1 MSWLEALLLGVLQGT
16 TEFLPISSS
25 GHLVI
30 GQHILG
36 IEIPG
41 NAFEIVVH
49 LGSLLSIIIV
59 FRKEI
64 AALIRTI
71 NGRPTQRYILTLI
84 IATIPA
90 VIVGTIWNEPI
101 KKTFDNI
108 GFVSAMLIITGILLF
123 STKFMK
129 RGIKEVNPVIGLF
142 IGIIQ
147 AVAILPGISRS
158 GFTISAG
165 LLAGVSP
172 TKAMSFSFLLAI
184 PAISGAGMLMG
195 VEMITQ
201 ETQFS
206 LGWPVILS
214 GFISSFIVGWISLK
228 LLAGIIKS
236 GKLHWFG
243 YYCVAMA
250 LIIRII

>member
-1 MSWLEALLLGVLQGT
+1 MSWFEALLLGVLQGI

-36 IEIPG
+36 IEVPG

-49 LGSLLSIIIV
+49 LGSLLSIVIV

-64 AALIRTI
+64 ATLIQTI
-71 NGRPTQRYILTLI
+71 NRRSTQLYLLTLI

-90 VIVGTIWNEPI
+90 VIVGIIWKESI
-101 KKTFDNI
+101 EKTFENI
-108 GFVSAMLIITGILLF
+108 GFVSIMLMFTGVLLF
-123 STKFMK
+123 ITKFIK
-129 RGIKEVNPVIGLF
+129 KGSKEVNPGKGFL

-147 AVAILPGISRS
+147 AIAILPGISRS
-158 GFTISAG
+158 GFTISMG
-165 LLAGVSP
+165 LLAGLSP
-172 TKAMSFSFLLAI
+172 TRAMSFSFLLAI
-184 PAISGAGMLMG
+184 PAISGAGILMG
-195 VEMITQ
+195 VEMISN
-201 ETQFS
+201 ESQFS
-206 LGWPVILS
+206 LSWPVILS
-214 GFISSFIVGWISLK
+214 GFISSFIVGWISLRW
-228 LLAGIIKS
+228 LAGILNS
-236 GKLHWFG
+236 GKLYWFG